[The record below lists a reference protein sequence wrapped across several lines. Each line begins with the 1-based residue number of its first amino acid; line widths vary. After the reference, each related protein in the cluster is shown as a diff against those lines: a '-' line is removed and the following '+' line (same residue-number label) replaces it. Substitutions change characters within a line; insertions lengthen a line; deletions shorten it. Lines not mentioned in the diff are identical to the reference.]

1 MSKDKDKD
9 KDKKYAASSPWQKY
23 YKFGLYLL
31 VIVLINLVGIS
42 LFFRVDLTSNNLYS
56 LSRASKEVVSTL
68 KEPLTVN
75 VFFTRNLPAPY
86 NTIELYLHDLM
97 EEYELYSHDNLSFRF
112 YNVTAA
118 EGDLTEEATGNRK
131 IAQGYGIYPVNI
143 QAVEQD
149 QVKVQRAYMGMALI
163 HGDVVEKIPEITH
176 TEGLEYKITNAIR
189 RLNNKISALIN
200 LPEKIKITLVLSSS
214 LRQIAPLVKLQG
226 LDTVKTKLQEIVDKV
241 NQRAYNQLQLVHID
255 PTMEEGTPDQLRPYE
270 RFGLQWPDISTPEG
284 TAIPAGK
291 GIAAVGMSYG
301 KKSLE
306 QGLLSQKMALTN
318 RGLEQQYAL
327 VEMNLLETFIN
338 DNIDNL
344 IDINEDLGYL
354 TSHGAMPLVDLPPEY
369 PPKRYYEPREDLKR
383 FNGILSKEYSVK
395 DFTLDEPIPES
406 IDTLIIAGIKES
418 FNDWELF
425 QVDQFLM
432 KGKSLAL
439 FIDSFNEI
447 TPQAQPGR
455 FQQPVYLPLNT
466 GLEKLLDHYGLKI
479 KKSYVLDENCYI
491 NRGRMSEEMPIYFAP
506 MIKNENINHSLDFMG
521 NITQLIMI
529 KLSPLEADT
538 EKIKKNNLKLEQL
551 FSSSDK
557 SWEMTGRINLM
568 PFMIQPPTD
577 EKQKESK
584 PLAYLLEG
592 EFPSYFAD
600 KPIPEKPKKEEEKE
614 KEGEA
619 SAGKEGK
626 EAKKEDK
633 KPGVQP
639 PAFKEE
645 KGILTKGEPGKIFL
659 IGTSEILK
667 NNALDEEGETPNA
680 VFLLNIL
687 DYLNHREDT
696 AVMRSKLQRFSPLK
710 ETKPFTR
717 YFVKWANTL
726 GLPALFVVIGI
737 LIWINRTNRKKRIQ
751 AMFSKTNS
759 K

>member
-1 MSKDKDKD
+1 MSKNEN
-9 KDKKYAASSPWQKY
+9 YTAPSPLQKY

-56 LSRASKEVVSTL
+56 LSDASKEVVSTL
-68 KEPLTVN
+68 KEPLTAN
-75 VFFTRNLPAPY
+75 VFFTKNLPAPY
-86 NTIELYLHDLM
+86 NNIELYLHDLM
-97 EEYELYSHDNLSFRF
+97 EEYELYSKDNLSYRF

-118 EGDLTEEATGNRK
+118 EGDLTQEAEGNRK
-131 IAQGYGIYPVNI
+131 IAQNYGIQPVSV

-149 QVKVQRAYMGMALI
+149 QVKVQRAYMGMVLI
-163 HGDVVEKIPEITH
+163 HGDVVEKIPEITT
-176 TEGLEYKITNAIR
+176 TEGLEYKITSAIQK
-189 RLNNKISALIN
+189 LNNKISALIN

-214 LRQIAPLVKLQG
+214 LKTIAPLPGVRLQG
-226 LDTVKTKLQEIVDKV
+226 LEMLKPNLQEVVDKA
-241 NQRAYNQLQLVHID
+241 NGKTYNQLQFVHID
-255 PTMEEGTPDQLRPYE
+255 PSMGEGTPEQLGPFE
-270 RFGLQWPDISTPEG
+270 RFGLQWPDIKTPNG
-284 TAIPAGK
+284 PVIPAGK
-291 GIAAVGMSYG
+291 GMAAIGMSYG
-301 KKSLE
+301 NKSLE
-306 QGLLSQKMALTN
+306 RNLLMQQMIFTN
-318 RGLEQQYAL
+318 RGPEPQYVLVDMKL
-327 VEMNLLETFIN
+327 VESFIN

-425 QVDQFLM
+425 QIDQFLM

-506 MIKNENINHSLDFMG
+506 MIKNENINHSLDFME

-626 EAKKEDK
+626 EAKKEEK

-667 NNALDEEGETPNA
+667 NNALDEEGETLKSGRN
-680 VFLLNIL
+680 
-687 DYLNHREDT
+687 Y
-696 AVMRSKLQRFSPLK
+696 SK
-710 ETKPFTR
+710 
-717 YFVKWANTL
+717 N
-726 GLPALFVVIGI
+726 
-737 LIWINRTNRKKRIQ
+737 
-751 AMFSKTNS
+751 
-759 K
+759 